1 MLFKLLIGICFIITP
16 FANFI
21 SQSYTF
27 NNTITNNILFKGIP
41 NKITFSNINNQN
53 DFLLEIND
61 SIKITP
67 DRKNTFVV
75 LPKTTSKLNYKLKKN
90 QRVVQKGNFKAK
102 EIPIP
107 ELFICNKSQ
116 YDITIKKDS
125 LITAKKIN
133 IKGWEELGKFQIE
146 QFYVT
151 YIKNGKMATMVS
163 NTDSFTS
170 EMKKHFIQM
179 PKGSR
184 LEVTSI
190 KILFPDNEYRILDS
204 FYLKII

>member
-1 MLFKLLIGICFIITP
+1 MLFKLLIGISSTITP

-27 NNTITNNILFKGIP
+27 NNTITNNILFNGIP

-90 QRVVQKGNFKAK
+90 QRVVQKGNFIVK

-133 IKGWEELGKFQIE
+133 IKGWEELGKFQIQ
-146 QFYVT
+146 QFYLT

-163 NTDSFTS
+163 NSDSFTT
-170 EMKKHFIQM
+170 EMKKHFVQM